1 MKRSIIKFLTDFG
14 PLLIFF
20 IIYYNSGKNLRVA
33 IPPLIIATILAVII
47 VWFVEKK
54 IPYVPLLGGI
64 LISFFGGLTIY
75 FDNPIFIYMK
85 PTIINI
91 LFGIALFFGKFF
103 SNEPILKKILG
114 KSIKL
119 NDQGW
124 KVLNVRWMY
133 FFFCLAIINELVWRT
148 QSEEFW
154 VNFKVWG
161 LLPITFVFAVFQV
174 NIINKYKLDEQEFKI
189 NNK

>member
-103 SNEPILKKILG
+103 SNEPVLKKILG

-133 FFFCLAIINELVWRT
+133 FFFSLALLNEIVWRT

-161 LLPITFVFAVFQV
+161 LLPITFIFTAFQ
-174 NIINKYKLDEQEFKI
+174 IRLINKYKTNE
-189 NNK
+189 

>member
-54 IPYVPLLGGI
+54 IPYIPLLGGI

-103 SNEPILKKILG
+103 SNEPVLKKILG

-133 FFFCLAIINELVWRT
+133 FFFCLAMINELVWRT

-174 NIINKYKLDEQEFKI
+174 NIINKYKLDE
-189 NNK
+189 

>member
-103 SNEPILKKILG
+103 SNEPVLKKILG

-133 FFFCLAIINELVWRT
+133 FFFCLAMINELVWRT